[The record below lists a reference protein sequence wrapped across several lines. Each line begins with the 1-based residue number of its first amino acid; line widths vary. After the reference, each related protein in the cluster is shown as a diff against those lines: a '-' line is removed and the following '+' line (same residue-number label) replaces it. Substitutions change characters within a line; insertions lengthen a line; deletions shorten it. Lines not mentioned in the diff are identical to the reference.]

1 MVYELDKYLHTQY
14 FIFLYSPFMTKFD
27 SNQIPQMNEVPT
39 TMKHPKN
46 TIISLLFISMIVSFL
61 SSYYFSQE
69 ISKNVTAN
77 FLAIEYDKSG
87 GKENY
92 ELITKAQQLQM
103 KQQIPQI
110 REFIKGGGKANPA
123 APTQAAT
130 APSTADAIK
139 QLSPDELAAI
149 KKDAYIE
156 GNKDA
161 LITVIEYDDLECPFC
176 IRQYK
181 EGTIQKIHDK
191 YNDKVNSIFKNFR
204 GVAHEN
210 SETEANATLCAGDI
224 GGTDAYVSYYNAIFT
239 RTNGGNGTGFS
250 RDALLPLAKELKID
264 GNKFQA
270 CLDSKKNIARFDSET
285 AEGSKLGVQGTPG
298 NIIINNKTGEYIL
311 IAGAY
316 PVSEFERV
324 IDKLLK

>member
-1 MVYELDKYLHTQY
+1 
-14 FIFLYSPFMTKFD
+14 MTKFD
-27 SNQIPQMNEVPT
+27 SNQMPQMNEVPT
-39 TMKHPKN
+39 NMKHPKN

-69 ISKNVTAN
+69 ISKTITAN
-77 FLAIEYDKSG
+77 FLAIEYDKNG

-92 ELITKAQQLQM
+92 ELITQAQRLQLEQQL
-103 KQQIPQI
+103 PQI
-110 REFIKGGGKANPA
+110 REFIKTGGKTGATT
-123 APTQAAT
+123 PTET
-130 APSTADAIK
+130 TTTPSTSAEVK

-156 GNKDA
+156 GNQDA

-181 EGTIQKIHDK
+181 EGIIQKIHDK
-191 YNDKVNSIFKNFR
+191 YNNKVNSIFKNFR

-224 GGTDAYVSYYNAIFT
+224 GGTEAYVSYYNAIFT

-264 GNKFQA
+264 GKKFQS
-270 CLDSKKNIARFDSET
+270 CLDSKNNIARFDAET

-298 NIIINNKTGEYIL
+298 NVIINNKTGEYIL